1 MSTVHDDRIPK
12 LAHVTGVELLHDRVV
27 RLAFDDGCEGVLDL
41 APRLHGPI
49 FEKAAA
55 DLDYFRQVRI
65 DEEAGTLVWPNGADL
80 APEVLHVEAATECP
94 DPWTRPIPRLALHLD
109 RDEAQLVERLLNQEL
124 DRLKAGGQVPDE
136 DDEAALVDLI
146 RADVSRKLK
155 KLRTD

>member
-27 RLAFDDGCEGVLDL
+27 RLAFDDGCQGVLDL

-49 FEKAAA
+49 FEKAAT
-55 DLDYFRQVRI
+55 DLDYFRQVRV
-65 DEEAGTLVWPNGADL
+65 DEEAGTIVWPNGADL

-94 DPWTRPIPRLALHLD
+94 DRWTRPIARLALNLD
-109 RDEAQLVERLLNQEL
+109 REEAELVDRLLNQEL
-124 DRLKAGGQVPDE
+124 SRLKADGQYPDD
-136 DDEAALVDLI
+136 DDEAALVDMI

-155 KLRTD
+155 RLRTD